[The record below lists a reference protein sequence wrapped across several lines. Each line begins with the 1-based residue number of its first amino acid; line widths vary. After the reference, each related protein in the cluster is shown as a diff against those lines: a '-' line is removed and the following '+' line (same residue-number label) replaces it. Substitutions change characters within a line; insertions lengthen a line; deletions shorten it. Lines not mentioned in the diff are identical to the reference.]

1 MAAIDIKAFS
11 GIRPLVDPLL
21 LEVPEGVVAQNVQLT
36 SGTLAPLLGTTT
48 LKALTKSA
56 PKTIWRFGTSSVET
70 EYWLEF
76 LAETDVMA
84 SPLPE
89 DIWGRAYWAD
99 GVKPKYGPST
109 AIISGS
115 SYPGASY
122 DLGVPAPTD
131 TPTVVGSTPTVASTT
146 ESRTVVFTFVSAY
159 GEEGPPSPAAGVVQL
174 DPSIEATYSNLGTAP
189 SGAYNITTKRIYR
202 SSTVGSNAQ
211 FQFVAE
217 IPVSQT
223 SYVDVISQAALGEV
237 LPSELWVAP
246 PANLKGL
253 RMMASGAAIGFVGNT
268 AYLSEPNL
276 PHAWPHKYP
285 IDFQIVAVGVF
296 RQTAA
301 LLTNA
306 FPFVLN
312 GADPSAMS
320 PEKLELRQACVSK
333 ESMVETG
340 DGVIYA
346 SPDGLVSIGSNG
358 MTMLSDKHYTR
369 KQWQALNPSSIKAFQ
384 HDGRYIALY
393 TKTSG
398 VRGILI
404 FDPTGQGPFLTA
416 SDLNEGSAITAAY
429 SDARTDTLYLAQGT
443 NIVRYNAGSP
453 LTYTWKSKPFR
464 LASPQNLGVAAIEA
478 ASFPVTL
485 KVYADGVLKQT
496 KTVTKR
502 DPFKLKSGFKALEW
516 QFELSG
522 TTEVKRL
529 RVASSVSELKSLQ

>member
-21 LEVPEGVVAQNVQLT
+21 LEVPEATIAQNVQLT

-56 PKTIWRFGTSSVET
+56 PKTIWRFGTSDVET
-70 EYWLEF
+70 EHWLEF
-76 LAETDVMA
+76 LDDTDVMA
-84 SPLPE
+84 SPLPT
-89 DIWGRAYWAD
+89 DVWGRAYWTD

-109 AIISGS
+109 AILSGS

-122 DLGVPAPTD
+122 DLGIPAPSV
-131 TPTVVGSTPTVASTT
+131 TPTISGSTPTVASTT
-146 ESRTVVFTFVSAY
+146 ESRTIVITYVSAY
-159 GEEGPPSPAAGVVQL
+159 GEEGPPSAASTVVPL
-174 DPSIEATYSNLGTAP
+174 DPAQAATYGNLGGAP
-189 SGAYNITTKRIYR
+189 TGAYNIATKRIYR
-202 SSTVGSNAQ
+202 SSTVGSAAQ

-217 IPVSQT
+217 IPVAQT
-223 SYVDVISQAALGEV
+223 SYVDTITQANLGEI

-246 PANLKGL
+246 PAELKGL

-285 IDFQIVAVGVF
+285 IDFQIVGVGVF
-296 RQTAA
+296 RQTAV

-306 FPFVLN
+306 FPFALN
-312 GADPSAMS
+312 GADPAAMS

-333 ESMVETG
+333 QSIVETG

-346 SPDGLVSIGSNG
+346 SPDGLVSVGSGG
-358 MTMLSDKHYTR
+358 MAMLSDKHFTR
-369 KQWQALNPSSIKAFQ
+369 KQWQALNPSSIKAVQ

-398 VRGILI
+398 TRGILI

-416 SDLNEGSAITAAY
+416 SDLNAATAITAAY
-429 SDARTDTLYLAQGT
+429 SDPRTDTLYLAQGG

-453 LTYTWKSKPFR
+453 LTYTWKCRPFR
-464 LASPQNLGVAAIEA
+464 MSVPTNLAVAAIEA
-478 ASFPVTL
+478 EGFPVTV

-496 KTVTKR
+496 KTVADR
-502 DPFKLKSGFKALEW
+502 EPFKLKSGFKANIWE
-516 QFELSG
+516 FEISG

-529 RVASSVSELKSLQ
+529 RVATSVSELKALQ

>member
-21 LEVPEGVVAQNVQLT
+21 LEVPEATVAQNVQLT

-56 PKTIWRFGTSSVET
+56 PKTIWRFGTSDVET
-70 EYWLEF
+70 EHWLEF
-76 LAETDVMA
+76 AAETDVMA
-84 SPLPE
+84 SPLPT
-89 DIWGRAYWAD
+89 DVWGRAYWTD
-99 GVKPKYGPST
+99 GVKPKYGPAT
-109 AIISGS
+109 AILSGS

-122 DLGVPAPTD
+122 DLGIPAPD
-131 TPTVVGSTPTVASTT
+131 VTPTVAGSAPTVASTT
-146 ESRTVVFTFVSAY
+146 ESRTIVVTYVSAY
-159 GEEGPPSPAAGVVQL
+159 GEEGPPSAASAVTPL
-174 DPSIEATYSNLGTAP
+174 DPAQAATYSNLGSAP
-189 SGAYNITTKRIYR
+189 SGAYNIATKRIYR
-202 SSTVGSNAQ
+202 SSTVGSAAQ

-223 SYVDVISQAALGEV
+223 SYTDTINQADLGEV

-246 PANLKGL
+246 PAELKGL

-285 IDFQIVAVGVF
+285 IDFQIVGVAVF
-296 RQTAA
+296 RQTAV

-306 FPFVLN
+306 FPFSLN

-333 ESMVETG
+333 ASIVETG

-346 SPDGLVSIGSNG
+346 SPDGLVSVGSGG
-358 MTMLSDKHYTR
+358 MAMLSDKHYTR
-369 KQWQALNPSSIKAFQ
+369 KQWQALNPSSIRAFQ

-393 TKTSG
+393 TKTDG
-398 VRGILI
+398 ARGILI

-416 SDLNEGSAITAAY
+416 SDLNAAAAITAAY
-429 SDARTDTLYLAQGT
+429 SDARTDTLYLAQSG
-443 NIVRYNAGSP
+443 NIVRYNAGNALS
-453 LTYTWKSKPFR
+453 YTWKSKPFR
-464 LASPQNLGVAAIEA
+464 LSVPTNLGAAAIEA
-478 ASFPVTL
+478 AAFPVTL
-485 KVYADGVLKQT
+485 KIYADGVLKQT
-496 KTVTKR
+496 KTVTNRK
-502 DPFKLKSGFKALEW
+502 PFKLKSGFKALEW
-516 QFELSG
+516 QFEISG
-522 TTEVKRL
+522 ATEVKRL
-529 RVASSVSELKSLQ
+529 RAATSVSELTQLQ

>member
-36 SGTLAPLLGTTT
+36 SGTLAPLLGTTV

-56 PKTIWRFGTSSVET
+56 PQTIWRFGNSSVET
-70 EYWLEF
+70 EHWLEF
-76 LAETDVMA
+76 AGDVDVMA

-89 DIWGRAYWAD
+89 DVWGRAYWTD
-99 GVKPKYGPST
+99 GVKPKYGPAS
-109 AIISGS
+109 AILSGS
-115 SYPGASY
+115 SYPGTSY
-122 DLGVPAPTD
+122 DLGIPAPTV
-131 TPTVVGSTPTVASTT
+131 TPTLTGQTPTVASTT
-146 ESRTVVFTFVSAY
+146 ESRTIVVTYVSAY
-159 GEEGPPSPAAGVVQL
+159 GEEGPPSPASEVVAL
-174 DPSIEATYSNLGTAP
+174 DPAQSATYGNLGSAP
-189 SGAYNITTKRIYR
+189 SGAYNITAKRIYR
-202 SSTVGSNAQ
+202 SSTVGSAAQ

-217 IPVSQT
+217 IPVAQT
-223 SYVDVISQAALGEV
+223 SYVDNMSQAELGEI

-246 PANLKGL
+246 PAGLKGL

-285 IDFQIVAVGVF
+285 IDFQIVGVAVF

-301 LLTNA
+301 LLTNG
-306 FPFVLN
+306 FPFILN

-333 ESMVETG
+333 GSIVETG

-346 SPDGLVSIGSNG
+346 SPDGLVSIGSGG
-358 MTMLSDKHYTR
+358 MAMVSDKYYTR
-369 KQWQALNPSSIKAFQ
+369 KQWQALNPSSIRAFQ

-393 TKTSG
+393 TKTDG
-398 VRGILI
+398 VRGMLI
-404 FDPTGQGPFLTA
+404 FDPTGQGPFLTS
-416 SDLNEGSAITAAY
+416 SDLNTASAITAAY

-443 NIVRYNAGSP
+443 NIVRYNAGSA
-453 LTYTWKSKPFR
+453 LAYTWKSRPFR
-464 LASPQNLGVAAIEA
+464 LAFPQNLGAAAIEA
-478 ASFPVTL
+478 SAFPVTL

-496 KTVTKR
+496 RVVTSR
-502 DPFKLKSGFKALEW
+502 EPFKLKSGFKALEW

-522 TTEVKRL
+522 NTEVRRL
-529 RVASSVSELKSLQ
+529 RVASSVSELKQLQ

>member
-36 SGTLAPLLGTTT
+36 SGTLAPLLGTTV

-56 PKTIWRFGTSSVET
+56 PQTIWRFGNSSVET
-70 EYWLEF
+70 EHWLEF
-76 LAETDVMA
+76 ADDVDVMA

-89 DIWGRAYWAD
+89 DVWGRAYWTD
-99 GVKPKYGPST
+99 GVKPKYGPAS
-109 AIISGS
+109 AILSGS
-115 SYPGASY
+115 SYPGTSY
-122 DLGVPAPTD
+122 DLGIPAPTV
-131 TPTVVGSTPTVASTT
+131 TPTLTGQTPTVASTT
-146 ESRTVVFTFVSAY
+146 ESRTIVVTYVSAY
-159 GEEGPPSPAAGVVQL
+159 GEEGPPSPASEVVAL
-174 DPSIEATYSNLGTAP
+174 DPAQSATYGNLGSAP
-189 SGAYNITTKRIYR
+189 SGAYNITAKRIYR
-202 SSTVGSNAQ
+202 SSTVGSAAQ

-217 IPVSQT
+217 IPVAQT
-223 SYVDVISQAALGEV
+223 SYVDNISQAELGEI

-246 PANLKGL
+246 PAGLKGL

-285 IDFQIVAVGVF
+285 IDFQIVGVAVF

-301 LLTNA
+301 LLTNG
-306 FPFVLN
+306 FPFILN

-333 ESMVETG
+333 GSIVETG

-346 SPDGLVSIGSNG
+346 SPDGLVSIGSGG
-358 MTMLSDKHYTR
+358 MAMVSDKYYTR
-369 KQWQALNPSSIKAFQ
+369 KQWQALNPSSIRAFQ

-393 TKTSG
+393 TKTDG
-398 VRGILI
+398 VRGMLI
-404 FDPTGQGPFLTA
+404 FDPTGQGPFLTS
-416 SDLNEGSAITAAY
+416 SDLNAISAITAAY

-443 NIVRYNAGSP
+443 NIVRYNAGSA
-453 LTYTWKSKPFR
+453 LAYTWKSRPFR
-464 LASPQNLGVAAIEA
+464 LAFPQNLGAAAIEA
-478 ASFPVTL
+478 SAFPVTL

-496 KTVTKR
+496 RVVTSR
-502 DPFKLKSGFKALEW
+502 EPFKLKSGFKALEW

-522 TTEVKRL
+522 NTEVRRL
-529 RVASSVSELKSLQ
+529 RVASSVSELKQLQ

>member
-21 LEVPEGVVAQNVQLT
+21 LEVPEATVAQNVQLT

-56 PKTIWRFGTSSVET
+56 PKTIWRYGTSDVET
-70 EYWLEF
+70 EHWLEF
-76 LAETDVMA
+76 AADTDVMA
-84 SPLPE
+84 SPLPT
-89 DIWGRAYWAD
+89 DVWGRAYWTD
-99 GVKPKYGPST
+99 GVKPKYGPAT
-109 AIISGS
+109 AILSGS

-122 DLGVPAPTD
+122 DLGIPAPD
-131 TPTVVGSTPTVASTT
+131 VTPTVAGSAPTVASTT
-146 ESRTVVFTFVSAY
+146 ESRTIVITYVSAY
-159 GEEGPPSPAAGVVQL
+159 GEEGPPSAASAVMPL
-174 DPSIEATYSNLGTAP
+174 DPAQAATYSNLGSAP
-189 SGAYNITTKRIYR
+189 SGAYNIATKRIYR
-202 SSTVGSNAQ
+202 SSTVGSAAQ

-223 SYVDVISQAALGEV
+223 SYTDTVNQADLGEV

-246 PANLKGL
+246 PVELKGL

-285 IDFQIVAVGVF
+285 IDFQIVGVAVF
-296 RQTAA
+296 RQTAV

-306 FPFVLN
+306 FPFALN

-333 ESMVETG
+333 ASIVETG

-346 SPDGLVSIGSNG
+346 SPDGLVSVGSGG
-358 MTMLSDKHYTR
+358 MAMLSDKHFTR
-369 KQWQALNPSSIKAFQ
+369 KQWQALNPSSIRAFQ

-393 TKTSG
+393 TKTDG
-398 VRGILI
+398 VRGMLI

-416 SDLNEGSAITAAY
+416 SDMNAAAAITAAY
-429 SDARTDTLYLAQGT
+429 SDARTDTLYLAQSG
-443 NIVRYNAGSP
+443 NIVRYNAGNA
-453 LTYTWKSKPFR
+453 LTYAWKSKPFR
-464 LASPQNLGVAAIEA
+464 LPVPTNLGAAAIEA
-478 ASFPVTL
+478 AAFPVTV
-485 KVYADGVLKQT
+485 KIYADGALKQT
-496 KTVTKR
+496 KTVTNRK
-502 DPFKLKSGFKALEW
+502 PFKLKSGFKALEW
-516 QFELSG
+516 QFEISG
-522 TTEVKRL
+522 ATEVKRL
-529 RVASSVSELKSLQ
+529 RAATSVSELTQLQ